1 MSETSLPPEPAPTP
15 PPAAVTQEQIDKL
28 MGRARSEGKSTATRE
43 MLDELGV
50 DDIDAVK
57 AVITAH
63 QERVDADK
71 TEVDRAKD
79 EAVQAKREAEQ
90 ARAETAQ
97 AQLSVRVDR
106 ALVEANVE
114 TNALSHIAE
123 LIKVDPS
130 ATDDE
135 IREAIDTLKG
145 DIPQM
150 FAEPDGAPG
159 TPSWAPKGG
168 TGEKSKKT
176 AGKTGMD
183 AGAERFAS
191 MKGQP

>member
-43 MLDELGV
+43 IHDELGA
-50 DDIDAVK
+50 DDIESAK

>member
-1 MSETSLPPEPAPTP
+1 MSDTSPPPEPPPTP

-28 MGRARSEGKSTATRE
+28 MGRARNEGKSTATRE

-50 DDIDAVK
+50 EDIESVK
-57 AVITAH
+57 AALQAH
-63 QERVDADK
+63 QERLEADK
-71 TEVDRAKD
+71 TEVDRARD

-90 ARAETAQ
+90 ARAEAAQ
-97 AQLSVRVDR
+97 AQLSVRIDR
-106 ALVEANVE
+106 ALVEAKVE
-114 TNALSHIAE
+114 TNALSYIAE
-123 LIKVDPS
+123 LVKVEPS

-135 IREAIDTLKG
+135 IREAIDSLKG

-168 TGEKSKKT
+168 TGEKTKKT
-176 AGKTGMD
+176 AGKTGMS
-183 AGAERFAS
+183 AGAERFAA